1 MKDLTMSRSY
11 KHTPVYKVGGK
22 TKFAK
27 RVANKK
33 IRRSGKDNLEN
44 AYSGNSNDYRKE
56 NESWHIWDYRFWGE
70 PIWRAESWR
79 NIEGKLWEK
88 LYKRK

>member
-1 MKDLTMSRSY
+1 M
-11 KHTPVYKVGGK
+11 
-22 TKFAK
+22 AK
-27 RVANKK
+27 R
-33 IRRSGKDNLEN
+33 NLPRELRIKNTSFSKSNPEN
-44 AYSGNSNDYRKE
+44 AYSGKSNDYRKE